1 MTTMSALQAASL
13 AQVKR
18 LLGGKDAV
26 DVAAWAHKVNKK
38 YPWTVNLHF
47 QKQPAWKCNG
57 VDTTSCT
64 GGACLLKALKHFYG
78 KLAPAK
84 APQVAID
91 WPAGMKLT
99 DADNI
104 KFLINLIGDLHQPLH
119 LGFDQ
124 GDHGRNISVRFRG
137 NVVSLYDLWDK
148 EMTQAVMK
156 DMPGFW
162 WSGWTHIQR
171 VGREYEVDKAEWEKS
186 HVDTFDK
193 WAAESAKFACSEVYT
208 NPITGKRISEE
219 SQNGVFELDKRL
231 FEKWKASLLNKL
243 LIAGAR
249 TAIVLN
255 SILKDRDADN
265 LHQGTAIEAVPV
277 DDDDVPSQTKR
288 QDGPNKLKHQ
298 KMDWKVALATN
309 IGIFV
314 VIFTVFML
322 TMKYT
327 TQPTPE
333 STKAKETGAG
343 KGV

>member
-1 MTTMSALQAASL
+1 MTTMSALQATSL
-13 AQVKR
+13 AQIKR

-38 YPWTVNLHF
+38 YPWTVRLHF

-57 VDTTSCT
+57 VDTTHCE
-64 GGACLLKALKHFYG
+64 GNACLLQALKSFYAKLTPG
-78 KLAPAK
+78 KSTEIP
-84 APQVAID
+84 ID

-99 DADNI
+99 DADNL

-119 LGFDQ
+119 LGFDE
-124 GDHGRNISVRFRG
+124 GDHGKNISVRFRG
-137 NVVSLYDLWDK
+137 NTVSLYDFWDK

-171 VGREYEVDKAEWEKS
+171 VGREYDVDKAEWEKN
-186 HVDTFDK
+186 HVATFDK
-193 WAAESAKFACSEVYT
+193 WAAESAKFACNEVYT
-208 NPITGKRISEE
+208 NPITQKRITDEIT
-219 SQNGVFELDKRL
+219 NGPLDIDQRL

-255 SILKDRDADN
+255 SILKDRDAEN
-265 LHQGTAIEAVPV
+265 LHVGTAIESVPV
-277 DDDDVPSQTKR
+277 DEDDVPVHQNK
-288 QDGPNKLKHQ
+288 DGPNKLKHS
-298 KMDWKVALATN
+298 KMDWHVALGCN
-309 IGIFV
+309 VGIFM

-333 STKAKETGAG
+333 STKAKESGAG